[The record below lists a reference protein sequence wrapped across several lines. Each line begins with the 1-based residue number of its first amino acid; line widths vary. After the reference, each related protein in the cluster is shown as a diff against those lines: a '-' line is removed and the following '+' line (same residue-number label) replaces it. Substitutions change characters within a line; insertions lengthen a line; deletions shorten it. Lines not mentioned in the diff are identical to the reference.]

1 VLENNAQLHPAF
13 TKRQIVPSNE
23 RSELPAADQ
32 IAPQQLELAHDV
44 ASDDLILSVRDA
56 AGEARRVVPIYMGFF
71 HPASVPLHHRVLVDL
86 SPTGYLPGG
95 LRPSEFLPAA
105 LPSTLAQNS
114 LPSAIEHHPRV
125 RIGRFVLQRELW
137 TVPVACAPAAGQS
150 ADDFEFFLERYAWA
164 AAQGLPREVFV
175 RGKRHFKSS
184 SSMVADTNKPLLLD
198 TENFFAWKMIDQL
211 LEDQSLHTL
220 FVEEMLPNPRQLF
233 FQIDEQPYAAEFQ
246 IEFNREEVSND

>member
-1 VLENNAQLHPAF
+1 
-13 TKRQIVPSNE
+13 VPSNE

-32 IAPQQLELAHDV
+32 IAPQQLELVHDA
-44 ASDDLILSVRDA
+44 ASDDLLLSVRDG
-56 AGEARRVVPIYMGFF
+56 AGESRRLVPIYMGFF
-71 HPASVPLHHRVLVDL
+71 HPTSVPLHHRVLVDL

-105 LPSTLAQNS
+105 LPSILVQNS
-114 LPSAIEHHPRV
+114 LPSAIEHFPRV
-125 RIGRFVLQRELW
+125 RVGNFVLQRELW
-137 TVPVACAPAAGQS
+137 TVPVACAPAASQNA

-164 AAQGLPREVFV
+164 RQQGLPREVFV
-175 RGKRHFKSS
+175 RGKRHFASPAA
-184 SSMVADTNKPLLLD
+184 MGADTNKPLLLD
-198 TENFFAWKMIDQL
+198 IENFFAWKMIDQL

-233 FQIDEQPYAAEFQ
+233 FQLDEQPYAAEFQ